1 MRWFCLPFLP
11 LSLVLCLPNHPW
23 PLPALQDV
31 SIDSVNMR
39 HTLSWRPLDAFCW
52 TAALYTVQF
61 QGEFERTILNDSWL
75 DSPKCRRTPRTHCDL
90 TPDLGSD
97 SDYGVRVRAECGQQ
111 VTPWTRLNALF
122 NRRETL
128 LRPLE
133 MAVEA
138 MGDGVRVSFERLPQ
152 TASVGITLWR
162 QGQEQEASTV
172 RLEQTPI
179 LFTALQEGA
188 VYCVR
193 ACTYLDGRP
202 GSAPTDTHCV
212 TIRDHEEPWKK
223 PTAAMVTVVVMAAL
237 LFAVFW
243 SVGRCKAEGCHAHFQ
258 KEPLPFSLRQPN
270 RPMEQLPYPEQ
281 GEICEPITALFLL
294 ELT

>member
-1 MRWFCLPFLP
+1 
-11 LSLVLCLPNHPW
+11 
-23 PLPALQDV
+23 
-31 SIDSVNMR
+31 MR
-39 HTLSWRPLDAFCW
+39 HTLTWRPLDAFCW

-152 TASVGITLWR
+152 TASVGVTLWR
-162 QGQEQEASTV
+162 QGQEQEV
-172 RLEQTPI
+172 R
-179 LFTALQEGA
+179 
-188 VYCVR
+188 
-193 ACTYLDGRP
+193 
-202 GSAPTDTHCV
+202 V
-212 TIRDHEEPWKK
+212 T
-223 PTAAMVTVVVMAAL
+223 
-237 LFAVFW
+237 
-243 SVGRCKAEGCHAHFQ
+243 G
-258 KEPLPFSLRQPN
+258 
-270 RPMEQLPYPEQ
+270 
-281 GEICEPITALFLL
+281 
-294 ELT
+294 

>member
-1 MRWFCLPFLP
+1 MSSRGAKVP
-11 LSLVLCLPNHPW
+11 
-23 PLPALQDV
+23 
-31 SIDSVNMR
+31 
-39 HTLSWRPLDAFCW
+39 
-52 TAALYTVQF
+52 
-61 QGEFERTILNDSWL
+61 
-75 DSPKCRRTPRTHCDL
+75 
-90 TPDLGSD
+90 
-97 SDYGVRVRAECGQQ
+97 
-111 VTPWTRLNALF
+111 
-122 NRRETL
+122 
-128 LRPLE
+128 
-133 MAVEA
+133 EA
-138 MGDGVRVSFERLPQ
+138 PGHYNTCP
-152 TASVGITLWR
+152 
-162 QGQEQEASTV
+162 ASTV
-172 RLEQTPI
+172 LLEQTPI

-258 KEPLPFSLRQPN
+258 KEPLPFSLQQPN
-270 RPMEQLPYPEQ
+270 WPTEQLPCPEQ
-281 GEICEPITALFLL
+281 GEVCEPITALFLL